1 MKLKLLVDIRERLE
15 T

>member
-1 MKLKLLVDIRERLE
+1 MLKLLVDNVD